1 MEKIRLISNDR
12 VRHSDSN
19 TGHLLK
25 RKRKKEKRKTA
36 TQAGLGPCL
45 LAGCTWVSGT
55 RPGSRTV
62 EGRAVRVPIDPP
74 PKSSSPPPEHH
85 RPGTMAP
92 PPPELIDDVAA
103 EIFLRL
109 PPDEPEH
116 LFRTS
121 LVCKT
126 WLRIVTDPD
135 FRRRYRAFHRAPPL
149 LGYIQRRQV
158 MEGDPDPRLVP
169 TTAVP
174 LTPNPSF
181 RRALDCRHGRVL
193 VHVYR
198 GRGHLLV
205 WDPVTGDQQLVP
217 DAGIQW
223 LIYSAAVFCAVSG
236 CDHTDCHGG
245 PFRVVFIATD
255 DREELVKVT
264 VHSSETGV
272 WSKPVTLDSGCEA
285 YVQHEKDARDNGG
298 VLGMFYT
305 PYVKPR
311 RGAVIGDE
319 IYFTLSWANAIVK
332 YDWGKNCV
340 SIINSPSRDAYYV
353 SLMEMEDGALGF
365 CYIQDWNLYLWSWKV
380 SSDGAGEWVQSRVI
394 ELKGMIP
401 VANPDDAAV
410 VVGSAEGVGVIFVS
424 TDAGLFSFELKSGRV
439 RKVDERE
446 VYFSILPY
454 MSFYTP
460 GHGTLSSL
468 TRTR

>member
-1 MEKIRLISNDR
+1 
-12 VRHSDSN
+12 
-19 TGHLLK
+19 
-25 RKRKKEKRKTA
+25 
-36 TQAGLGPCL
+36 
-45 LAGCTWVSGT
+45 
-55 RPGSRTV
+55 
-62 EGRAVRVPIDPP
+62 
-74 PKSSSPPPEHH
+74 
-85 RPGTMAP
+85 MAP
-92 PPPELIDDVAA
+92 PLELIDDVAA

-109 PPDEPEH
+109 PPDEPKH

-135 FRRRYRAFHRAPPL
+135 FRRRYRAFHRVPPL

-158 MEGDPDPRLVP
+158 MEGDPEPRLVP
-169 TTAVP
+169 TTAVL

-198 GRGHLLV
+198 GCGHHLV
-205 WDPVTGDQQLVP
+205 WDPVTGDQQRVP
-217 DAGIQW
+217 DAGIEW

-264 VHSSETGV
+264 VYSSETRV

-285 YVQHEKDARDNGG
+285 YVRHEKDARDNGG
-298 VLGMFYT
+298 VIGMFYT
-305 PYVKPR
+305 PYVEPR

-319 IYFTLSWANAIVK
+319 IYFTIRWANAIVK
-332 YDWGKNCV
+332 YDWRKNCI
-340 SIINSPSRDAYYV
+340 SIINSPSRDAYYI

-365 CYIQDWNLYLWSWKV
+365 CCIQDWDLYLWSWKV
-380 SSDGAGEWVQSRVI
+380 SSEGAGEWVQSRVI

-401 VANPDDAAV
+401 VVNPDDAAV
-410 VVGSAEGVGVIFVS
+410 VVGSTEGVGVIFVS

-446 VYFSILPY
+446 VYYSILPY